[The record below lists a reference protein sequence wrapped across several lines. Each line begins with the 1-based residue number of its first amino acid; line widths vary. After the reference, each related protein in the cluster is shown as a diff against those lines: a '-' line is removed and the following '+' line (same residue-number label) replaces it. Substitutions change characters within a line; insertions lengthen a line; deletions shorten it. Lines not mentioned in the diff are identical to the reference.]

1 MTNFIKMLFNICRI
15 FRNARTT
22 VRKVLVVLTDG
33 RQTQDPDAVP
43 LDVASKPLKD
53 MGVKIYAVG
62 VGHKI
67 DLQEL
72 RQITEDPADVFTV
85 DSFTALLGESQTIA
99 ERACGDVSGNK
110 VNCFC

>member
-1 MTNFIKMLFNICRI
+1 MFYLNVYFVMSRTFQS
-15 FRNARTT
+15 ARPN
-22 VRKVLVVLTDG
+22 VRKVLVLLTDG
-33 RQTQDPDAVP
+33 RQTQDPDVVA

-67 DLQEL
+67 DKNEL
-72 RQITEDPADVFTV
+72 EQIASKPSDVFTV

-99 ERACGDVSGNK
+99 AKACGDVIGK
-110 VNCFC
+110 K